1 MDDINLESLKT
12 KKKKVGVIVFTVLT
26 ILTVIEFAI
35 ALLDT
40 SLTFLLVLI
49 ALAKASLIIVYF
61 MHIGRVFSGI
71 FEQRGL
77 VCQSSD

>member
-1 MDDINLESLKT
+1 MDDVKLESLKA
-12 KKKKVGVIVFTVLT
+12 KKKKVGVVVFTILT

-40 SLTFLLVLI
+40 NLAFLLVLI

-61 MHIGRVFSGI
+61 MHIGRVFSNS
-71 FEQRGL
+71 E
-77 VCQSSD
+77 D

>member
-1 MDDINLESLKT
+1 MDDAKLESLIT
-12 KKKKVGVIVFTVLT
+12 KKKKVGVVVFTILT

-61 MHIGRVFSGI
+61 MHIGRVFSKS
-71 FEQRGL
+71 E
-77 VCQSSD
+77 D

>member
-1 MDDINLESLKT
+1 MDEVKLESLKT
-12 KKKKVGVIVFTVLT
+12 KKKKVGVVVFTILT

-61 MHIGRVFSGI
+61 MHIGRVFSNS
-71 FEQRGL
+71 E
-77 VCQSSD
+77 D

>member
-1 MDDINLESLKT
+1 MDDVKLESLKA
-12 KKKKVGVIVFTVLT
+12 KKKKVGVVVFTILT

-61 MHIGRVFSGI
+61 MHIGRVFSNS
-71 FEQRGL
+71 EE
-77 VCQSSD
+77 

>member
-1 MDDINLESLKT
+1 MDDVKLESLKA
-12 KKKKVGVIVFTVLT
+12 KKKKVGVVVFTILT

-61 MHIGRVFSGI
+61 MHIGRVFSNS
-71 FEQRGL
+71 E
-77 VCQSSD
+77 D

>member
-1 MDDINLESLKT
+1 MDDVKLESLKA
-12 KKKKVGVIVFTVLT
+12 KKKKVGVVVFTILT

-40 SLTFLLVLI
+40 NLTFLLVLI

-61 MHIGRVFSGI
+61 MHIGRVFSNS
-71 FEQRGL
+71 E
-77 VCQSSD
+77 D

>member
-1 MDDINLESLKT
+1 MDAAKLESLKA
-12 KKKKVGVIVFTVLT
+12 KKKKVGVVVFTTLT

-61 MHIGRVFSGI
+61 MHIGRVFSNS
-71 FEQRGL
+71 E
-77 VCQSSD
+77 D